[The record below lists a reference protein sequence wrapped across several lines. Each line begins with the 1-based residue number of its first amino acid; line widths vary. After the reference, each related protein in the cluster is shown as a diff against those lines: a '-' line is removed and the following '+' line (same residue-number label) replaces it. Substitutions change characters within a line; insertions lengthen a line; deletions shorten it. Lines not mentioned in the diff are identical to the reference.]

1 MSHAEGYILNSGGMM
16 IKFKCLCGKKILSII
31 FVLFMPLV
39 AYGVPFSSDVII
51 NGSITFDST
60 NSSVAGTTQSGSI
73 SSLVSGASTSS
84 SISGTTLTGTNP
96 LSGALTDLGDGF
108 GSAFYMSGNQN
119 GDAGALYSDY
129 AFNINN
135 NSLTDQYLI
144 RFNIGFSNFVNAD
157 GSDAYVDGQLTLMNA
172 MSLSELFFTDLTS
185 DVLFGDKE
193 NGTNLASFG
202 ASLLDTGNVS
212 LDIVLNPLGNF
223 DLSGLNAL
231 EAGVFDSVSR
241 FNGTLSSFISVSSVE
256 NLTNTGPPA
265 GVPAPSTLYLMAIG
279 LLGLLIRRKR

>member
-1 MSHAEGYILNSGGMM
+1 M